1 MSEITWLTADRPA
14 ELSEHWLNEY
24 PGIGTAGEKLSV
36 LERAGF
42 TPLGYFPLQSEAW
55 LDNYYRPLQE
65 RFPAFLARYPHSDLA
80 EELVRAE
87 EHEICL
93 YERYQRYVSYGFYI
107 AKRSD

>member
-1 MSEITWLTADRPA
+1 MLCN
-14 ELSEHWLNEY
+14 LH
-24 PGIGTAGEKLSV
+24 
-36 LERAGF
+36 
-42 TPLGYFPLQSEAW
+42 
-55 LDNYYRPLQE
+55 
-65 RFPAFLARYPHSDLA
+65 LA